1 MKNLYLGLL
10 TAFFLF
16 SADPS
21 VAQTIRGC
29 RDDLPTLSF
38 KGTQDSVLTLN
49 QWDSMYK
56 KRDILVIGVS
66 DSECAKC
73 CQSEGILQDFASLKL
88 KHKGKVIPV
97 LRIDIS
103 QAPSKAVLSK
113 EEITFEAVPR
123 IIIYRD

>member
-1 MKNLYLGLL
+1 
-10 TAFFLF
+10 
-16 SADPS
+16 
-21 VAQTIRGC
+21 
-29 RDDLPTLSF
+29 
-38 KGTQDSVLTLN
+38 VLTLN
-49 QWDSMYK
+49 QWDSIYK
-56 KRDILVIGVS
+56 KRDILVIGIS
-66 DSECAKC
+66 DRECEKC

-103 QAPSKAVLSK
+103 QKTSKDILSK